1 MTTSQHHNIT
11 TITRKCL
18 LVIALLVTFIQ
29 CDTQNELKN
38 GMYLSSEDLEGVLA
52 TSEKFNTYLRQ
63 KSTIDFIKKNIEL
76 REKIQTIGS
85 GLAPFLTNVQME
97 AAESIIA
104 RLVNNDTDNNSNQ
117 RSDSSNDDFALSS
130 TCSQLTERLADD
142 IKQSMISALEKGA
155 SLVQISNDLER
166 VISNF
171 KSEVGNNP
179 SLTLE
184 ESRALLAV
192 AEFQKNSIPEIVNMA
207 ASLNTNNEGGRT
219 QGWFSKLV
227 SVVVAVVVA
236 TVVVAAAAATGGAMA
251 VALGATISQA
261 GWGIIIGVGAAVGA
275 AYGGVVG
282 YDMAFNR
289 NSYISDFDPFN
300 VGGGFLDWESCSVNP
315 GHWGC
320 L

>member
-1 MTTSQHHNIT
+1 
-11 TITRKCL
+11 
-18 LVIALLVTFIQ
+18 
-29 CDTQNELKN
+29 
-38 GMYLSSEDLEGVLA
+38 MYLSSEDLEGVLA

-130 TCSQLTERLADD
+130 TCNQLTERLADD
-142 IKQSMISALEKGA
+142 IKQAMISALEKGA

-171 KSEVGNNP
+171 KTEVGNNS

-207 ASLNTNNEGGRT
+207 ASLGGTNSEGGRT

-236 TVVVAAAAATGGAMA
+236 TVVVAAVAATGGAMVA
-251 VALGATISQA
+251 ALGVAIQA
-261 GWGIIIGVGAAVGA
+261 STWGTIIGVGAAVGA

-300 VGGGFLDWESCSVNP
+300 IGGGFLDWESCSGNP